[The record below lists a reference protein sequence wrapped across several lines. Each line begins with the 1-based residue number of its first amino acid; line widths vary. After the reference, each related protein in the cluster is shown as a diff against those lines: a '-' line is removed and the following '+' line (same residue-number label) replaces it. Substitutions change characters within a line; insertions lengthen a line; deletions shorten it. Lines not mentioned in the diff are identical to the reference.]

1 MIDTDL
7 KPAPSDFHK
16 AWNNSKQATASI
28 AKRITLKKFKH
39 SKTFSR
45 ETMCFTA
52 AVFLDGRHVADVHN
66 DGNGGET
73 SLYFADHMVERN
85 LNDEVKQRLEQWDG
99 ECYPIGIVDVID
111 RVAHDMAEAKEIAAF
126 KKKVHAKGFTM
137 ILTES
142 GLMTVCHP
150 TAFARMM
157 NELKGK
163 GEVVCAIYAAPSK

>member
-1 MIDTDL
+1 
-7 KPAPSDFHK
+7 
-16 AWNNSKQATASI
+16 
-28 AKRITLKKFKH
+28 
-39 SKTFSR
+39 
-45 ETMCFTA
+45 
-52 AVFLDGRHVADVHN
+52 
-66 DGNGGET
+66 
-73 SLYFADHMVERN
+73 MVERD

-142 GLMTVCHP
+142 GLMTGCHP
-150 TAFARMM
+150 TAFARTM